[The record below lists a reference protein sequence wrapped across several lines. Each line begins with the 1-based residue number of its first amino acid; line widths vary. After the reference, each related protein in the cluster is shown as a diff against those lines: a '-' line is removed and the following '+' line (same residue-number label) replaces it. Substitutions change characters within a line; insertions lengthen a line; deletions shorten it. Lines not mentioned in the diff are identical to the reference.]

1 MSPLA
6 ILLVDDEA
14 PARHRLKEVLAD
26 CAEAL
31 PLEVAGEAA
40 TGREAL
46 EWLAD
51 KRADVVLLDVRM
63 PGMDGIETARHLL
76 LLPQPPAVIFT
87 TAYDHYAVQAFEVN
101 AVDYLLKPVRSERLL
116 AALRKARALSA
127 PQGDALR
134 GLGRGPRSHLG
145 IFERGRILL
154 LPVEDIVFLRA
165 ELKYVTVRTRNGEH
179 LVEEPLVRL
188 EEEFGGRFL
197 RIHRNCLVA
206 RDRIR
211 AVEKSHDEDGNWL
224 VALEGIPEK
233 LPVSRR
239 QLPLVKEALRK

>member
-1 MSPLA
+1 MTPLA
-6 ILLVDDEA
+6 IFIVDDEA
-14 PARHRLKEVLAD
+14 PARRRLKEVLAD
-26 CAEAL
+26 CAEEL
-31 PLEVAGEAA
+31 PLVVAGEAA

-46 EWLAD
+46 EWLSD
-51 KRADVVLLDVRM
+51 HGADVVLLDIRM

-76 LLPQPPAVIFT
+76 TLPHQPPAVIFT

-101 AVDYLLKPVRSERLL
+101 AIDYLLKPVRSERLL
-116 AALRKARALSA
+116 SALRKARALSVA
-127 PQGDALR
+127 QGETLR
-134 GLGRGPRSHLG
+134 GLGHGPRSHLG
-145 IFERGRILL
+145 IFERGRIML

-165 ELKYVTVRTRNGEH
+165 ELKYVTVRTGKGEH

-188 EEEFGGRFL
+188 EEEFGERFL

-211 AVEKSHDEDGNWL
+211 GVEKSLDDGNWL
-224 VALEGIPEK
+224 VVLEGIPER

-239 QLPLVKEALRK
+239 QLPLLKEALRA